1 MISGF
6 SQTFAVARKDF
17 RSELRSRYGL
27 QAIGMFVATV
37 VIAVSFSIGPE
48 RLEPAV
54 TAGLLWI
61 CFFFTAVTGLSRS
74 YLAEQERGTMLLLRL
89 TLNSTPVYF
98 GKLLFN
104 VTLSVGSNLAIVLL
118 FTLFNADD
126 YHGSLGG
133 LCLLSILISIGLAAA
148 VTTIS
153 ALLTR
158 ASAQGTLST
167 VLSFPL
173 ILPLLFL
180 GHDLLSRGAD
190 GKGLDTMAIDLL
202 LILAYAVVVVS
213 LSYVLLD
220 LIWKE

>member
-6 SQTFAVARKDF
+6 SQTIAVARKDF

-98 GKLLFN
+98 GKLLF
-104 VTLSVGSNLAIVLL
+104 
-118 FTLFNADD
+118 TLFNADD
-126 YHGSLGG
+126 YHGSLAG

-180 GHDLLSRGAD
+180 GHDLLRRGAD
-190 GKGLDTMAIDLL
+190 GKGIDTMAMDLG
-202 LILAYAVVVVS
+202 LIIAYAVVVVS